1 MTQRDSYTTTTTWLN
16 LKIRPVSEEIEEPNY
31 PSVSP
36 SSAFD
41 DEVNKL
47 GFSLQNI
54 AREEA
59 EEG

>member
-1 MTQRDSYTTTTTWLN
+1 M
-16 LKIRPVSEEIEEPNY
+16 SEEIEEPNY

-36 SSAFD
+36 SPASSAFD

-47 GFSLQNI
+47 GFSLQNL